1 MTTVRNFDRFVLRPL
16 HLIFIAAAIA
26 LLIGRFWLLL
36 AGAVFGIFHMGT
48 IGAKLH
54 PHQSFSDLASG
65 PTTSSA
71 AAKEEASL
79 TPVEQ
84 RLLIDSTTLPIG
96 KQISLP
102 GHFRR
107 SDYARRGAAPSPARD

>member
-36 AGAVFGIFHMGT
+36 AGAVFGIFYMGT

-54 PHQSFSDLASG
+54 SHQSFLISQAVQRQVPLHRKKTLACR
-65 PTTSSA
+65 PYSSA
-71 AAKEEASL
+71 FISGAQHYPTANRSV
-79 TPVEQ
+79 TPG
-84 RLLIDSTTLPIG
+84 I
-96 KQISLP
+96 
-102 GHFRR
+102 
-107 SDYARRGAAPSPARD
+107 